1 MAILSQSIATYSKL
15 PSRYNNILTRISCN
29 KYACSIKSTFIL
41 DMILKILLPNL
52 MWKVLKIVFFLL
64 IPVCLQSFP
73 MSMAL
78 WCPMP
83 DGVSLCPPVHP
94 PIFSLLS
101 TPGTWPV
108 ESLPTGSPP
117 CLFCWVRPVVSAEP
131 QRETGWVGEESKVR
145 AFVVPT
151 PSLSIWSAVT
161 EIPSLVCPRWSVLH
175 CVSFHV
181 LGPTHSLVP

>member
-1 MAILSQSIATYSKL
+1 M
-15 PSRYNNILTRISCN
+15 NILTRISCN
-29 KYACSIKSTFIL
+29 KYACPIKSTFIL
-41 DMILKILLPNL
+41 DMILKILLPDL
-52 MWKVLKIVFFLL
+52 MWKILKIVFFLL
-64 IPVCLQSFP
+64 IPVWLQSFP

-83 DGVSLCPPVHP
+83 DGVPLCPPVHP

-151 PSLSIWSAVT
+151 PSFSIGSAVT
-161 EIPSLVCPRWSVLH
+161 QIQSLVCPRWSVLH

-181 LGPTHSLVP
+181 LGPAHPLVP